1 MAGTPQGI
9 RYRVAISF
17 GLRPE
22 GAEERDRE
30 FMELFERTIDELRGF
45 VPGVHLTQKG
55 IIYSE
60 TESIKNLRPRRF
72 ERGGLADYGEDNRAT
87 QASIYVFDA
96 LTPTEVPRFFAHA
109 HSFSR
114 GRIGNIPLGS
124 PKVNVGRFALLALDS
139 SRLDEDGRRRFD
151 EIARRLHEQIG
162 GLKGGLLIDRGYV
175 WNGKGGLEWAYREI
189 PQMIPSGD
197 ITAWEPPFDRVF

>member
-1 MAGTPQGI
+1 MAATLQSR

-22 GAEERDRE
+22 GAEGNDRE
-30 FMELFERTIDELRGF
+30 FMELFERAVDELLGF

-60 TESIKNLRPRRF
+60 TGSIKNLRPRHF
-72 ERGGLADYGEDNRAT
+72 KRGGLADYGEDSRAA
-87 QASIYVFDA
+87 QASFYVFDA
-96 LTPTEVPRFFAHA
+96 LTPTEVPRFLAHA

-124 PKVNVGRFALLALDS
+124 PKIKVGRFALLALDS
-139 SRLDEDGRRRFD
+139 SRLGEDGRRRFD
-151 EIARRLHEQIG
+151 EIGRRLHEQIG
-162 GLKGGLLIDRGYV
+162 GVKGGLLIDRGYV

-197 ITAWEPPFDRVF
+197 ITAWEPPFDRMF